1 MRVMNSIVDLVKS
14 AVWLPKSFEDSSF
27 IAERSGLPE
36 QVVREKMGI
45 VKKCR
50 AQDHE
55 HPSMMA
61 VEAAK
66 KVLEDVDPLSVDMI
80 LWTGSEYKDYP
91 VWSAG
96 IFVQRELGLKKA
108 HAFDLSARCST
119 NVLALR
125 VAKSL
130 MSTDPSIRRVLLCG
144 GHRTGD
150 LVNYKDP
157 KARFLYNLSDGGSA
171 MLLEKRED
179 ESEVQGAMV
188 GESSLITDG
197 DFSLDVIIPAGGTRK
212 QPYDNITR
220 EDFCLQVPD
229 VAGMRERLA
238 EKSISNFLDVIKTA
252 ALNTTP
258 SPIDY
263 LALLHMKRSAHDGIC
278 QALELKEEQSIYMDH
293 YGHFGA
299 PDQVLSL
306 GLAEQKGL
314 LKAGAHV
321 VMASAGIGYTWSA
334 VSLIWKGPT
343 FNLESLSSSI

>member
-1 MRVMNSIVDLVKS
+1 MSSVVDLVRS
-14 AVWLPKSFEDSSF
+14 AVWLPENYEDSSY
-27 IAERSGLPE
+27 IAEQSGLPE
-36 QVVREKMGI
+36 KVVREKMGI

-50 AQDHE
+50 AQAHE

-61 VEAAK
+61 VEASK
-66 KVLEDVDPLSVDMI
+66 KVLEGIDPDSVDMI

-130 MSTDPSIRRVLLCG
+130 MTTDPAIRRVLLCG

-150 LVNYKDP
+150 LVNYRDP
-157 KARFLYNLSDGGSA
+157 NARFLYNLSDGGSA

-179 ESEVQGAMV
+179 ESEVQGALV

-197 DFSLDVIIPAGGTRK
+197 DFSLDVIIPGAGTKR
-212 QPYDNITR
+212 PAYDNIAR

-238 EKSISNFLDVIKTA
+238 EKSISNFLEVIKTA
-252 ALNTTP
+252 ALKTTAK
-258 SPIDY
+258 PIDY

-278 QALELKEEQSIYMDH
+278 QALELKDEQSIYMDH

-306 GLAEQKGL
+306 GLAEQRRL
-314 LKAGAHV
+314 LKTGDHV

-334 VSLIWKGPT
+334 ISLVWKGST
-343 FNLESLSSSI
+343 FNLQSLS